1 MAGLAMPAPSPRL
14 GASGAEVVTALAGHG
29 PAVAVQF
36 ALTEGLPAIGIA
48 VISVA
53 LARFAG
59 SRGGLAAGRFALA
72 SGLVAAAIS
81 AVQAILGMVL
91 AATTAP
97 GAAYLLYAGV
107 DRLDGLKMLA
117 LAVLGAA
124 AAAMTALPRW
134 LRWTAA
140 VMAVAITGSG
150 LVYLLLAASLAAAAG
165 PALVLL
171 LAFMTG
177 CGIMIGMRTD
187 PRDRRDMPRAGLTPE
202 RIIRE
207 AAAVADETG
216 LDRLTLAAVAQRC
229 GVSLPGLYK
238 HVSGLEEVR
247 RGIALLAVREL
258 ADAGARAAAGVS
270 GTDALRAISAAYR
283 GYALAH
289 PGRYAAS
296 VLAPAAGDE
305 AHIEVATQAFGM
317 ISAALAGYR
326 LEDAALIHAVRMW
339 RAACHGMATLQTAGG
354 FGLPESV
361 DVTFGYLVD
370 ALDTEFRRLGTIGW
384 RGEQEDQAAP

>member
-1 MAGLAMPAPSPRL
+1 
-14 GASGAEVVTALAGHG
+14 
-29 PAVAVQF
+29 
-36 ALTEGLPAIGIA
+36 
-48 VISVA
+48 
-53 LARFAG
+53 
-59 SRGGLAAGRFALA
+59 
-72 SGLVAAAIS
+72 
-81 AVQAILGMVL
+81 
-91 AATTAP
+91 
-97 GAAYLLYAGV
+97 
-107 DRLDGLKMLA
+107 
-117 LAVLGAA
+117 
-124 AAAMTALPRW
+124 
-134 LRWTAA
+134 
-140 VMAVAITGSG
+140 
-150 LVYLLLAASLAAAAG
+150 
-165 PALVLL
+165 
-171 LAFMTG
+171 
-177 CGIMIGMRTD
+177 
-187 PRDRRDMPRAGLTPE
+187 MPRAGLTPE

-216 LDRLTLAAVAQRC
+216 LDRLTLAAVAPRC

-270 GTDALRAISAAYR
+270 GTDALRAISVAYR

-296 VLAPAAGDE
+296 VLAPAPGDE
-305 AHIEVATQAFGM
+305 EHLEVATQAFGV

-326 LEDAALIHAVRMW
+326 LEDTALIHAVRMW
-339 RAACHGMATLQTAGG
+339 RAACHGLATLQTAGG

-370 ALDTEFRRLGTIGW
+370 ALDTEFRRLGAIGW